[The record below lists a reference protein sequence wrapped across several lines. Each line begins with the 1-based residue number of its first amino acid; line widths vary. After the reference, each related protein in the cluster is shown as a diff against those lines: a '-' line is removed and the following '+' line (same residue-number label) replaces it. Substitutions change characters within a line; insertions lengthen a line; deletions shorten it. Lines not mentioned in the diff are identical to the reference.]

1 MKNSKHFSLALVVIL
16 MCTSSLAHAFFFFI
30 PIPNLAKPP
39 ALQNLVNALEK
50 SSETKALAYVSEDKT
65 FGGKM
70 WVWGHYAGVATQE
83 DANSKALRACEQSL
97 NKASSQLA
105 GGQPIHNFGNKRC
118 ELHEFT
124 NKTLKLP
131 PVQDA
136 AAPTSP
142 PSNELKQEILPS
154 PQPTASAAEP
164 NSASLQSPQS
174 LESKLKQLQ
183 SLFEQKLISKE
194 EYEQK
199 KKTLL
204 DAL

>member
-1 MKNSKHFSLALVVIL
+1 MKKLNFFSVIL
-16 MCTSSLAHAFFFFI
+16 FASLWSTTNLAHAFFFFF

-70 WVWGHYAGVATQE
+70 WVWGHFSGVTTQE

-97 NKASSQLA
+97 NKASTQLA
-105 GGQPIHNFGNKRC
+105 GGQAIHNFGSKKC
-118 ELHEFT
+118 ELYEFT

-131 PVQDA
+131 VIQDSKE
-136 AAPTSP
+136 PTSP
-142 PSNELKQEILPS
+142 AVDESKSETPKP
-154 PQPTASAAEP
+154 PQSSATATDTNVPA
-164 NSASLQSPQS
+164 LLIPQS

>member
-1 MKNSKHFSLALVVIL
+1 MKKSTTFSFALAVLL
-16 MCTSSLAHAFFFFI
+16 LSTTNLAHAFFFFF

-50 SSETKALAYVSEDKT
+50 STETKALAYVSEDKT

-70 WVWGHYAGVATQE
+70 WVWGHYAGVATQD
-83 DANSKALRACEQSL
+83 DANSRALSACEQSL

-105 GGQPIHNFGNKRC
+105 GGQPIHNFGSKRC

-131 PVQDA
+131 VVQETTVTTT
-136 AAPTSP
+136 APSSELKKELP
-142 PSNELKQEILPS
+142 PSLPPAALPS
-154 PQPTASAAEP
+154 EPIPTT
-164 NSASLQSPQS
+164 SLGAQS
-174 LESKLKQLQ
+174 LELKLKQLQ

-199 KKTLL
+199 KKNLL